1 MCAVQS
7 DLERALALATPLGPY
22 CYGDQ
27 ILFQVRSEPQN
38 SKRLAAFCTRSNCR
52 LPAGST
58 ERISLCASSTWNPL
72 KP

>member
-7 DLERALALATPLGPY
+7 DLERASALATPLGPY

-27 ILFQVRSEPQN
+27 ILFQVRSQN
-38 SKRLAAFCTRSNCR
+38 PKRLKT
-52 LPAGST
+52 L
-58 ERISLCASSTWNPL
+58 NP